1 MKKLKTL
8 LKVLLIA
15 VVSIALWE
23 SARYLLSPAR
33 QHERYLHSCIET
45 YADYQEVLNTALP
58 QLRDNESPTEER
70 QMILNPLFAYVR
82 GDSPAERII
91 DIPLANIGDF
101 YRNTY
106 TYGLLW
112 AADYDHLLEKNPDLV
127 LVSLGNGWCAYV
139 STRTQ

>member
-8 LKVLLIA
+8 LKVMLIA
-15 VVSIALWE
+15 VVSISLWE

-33 QHERYLHSCIET
+33 WHERYLHSCIET
-45 YADYQEVLNTALP
+45 YAEYEEVLNTALP
-58 QLRDNESPTEER
+58 RLRDNESPTEDR
-70 QMILNPLFAYVR
+70 QMILDPLFAYVR

>member
-8 LKVLLIA
+8 LKVMLIA

-23 SARYLLSPAR
+23 GARHWLTPAR
-33 QHERYLHSCIET
+33 WHERYLHSCIET
-45 YADYQEVLNTALP
+45 YTEYEEVLNTALP
-58 QLRDNESPTEER
+58 RLRDNESPTEDR
-70 QMILNPLFAYVR
+70 QMILDPLFAYVR
-82 GDSPAERII
+82 GNSPAEHII
-91 DIPLANIGDF
+91 AIPLANIGDF

-112 AADYDHLLEKNPDLV
+112 AADYNRLLEKNPDLV

>member
-45 YADYQEVLNTALP
+45 YADYEEVLNTALP
-58 QLRDNESPTEER
+58 RLRDNESPTEER
-70 QMILNPLFAYVR
+70 QMILDPLFAYVR

-112 AADYDHLLEKNPDLV
+112 TADYDHLLEKNPDLV

-139 STRTQ
+139 STRPQ

>member
-23 SARYLLSPAR
+23 SARYWLTPAR
-33 QHERYLHSCIET
+33 WHERYLRSCIDT
-45 YADYQEVLNTALP
+45 YAEYEEVLNTVLP
-58 QLRDNESPTEER
+58 RLRDNESPTEDP
-70 QMILNPLFAYVR
+70 QMILDPLFAYVR
-82 GDSPAERII
+82 GNSPAERTI

-112 AADYDHLLEKNPDLV
+112 AADYNRLLEKNPDLV
-127 LVSLGNGWCAYV
+127 LVSLENGWCAYV
-139 STRTQ
+139 STRPQ